1 MDLLAHLVVAV
12 LIQLLIARLCGSWM
26 AGAAAA
32 SAWAISRE
40 VTQAEYRWIELY
52 GGGRRANLPWWGG
65 FDMRVW
71 LKIDPWLDWLVPT
84 LLVFAIALLVRKA
97 LEALTSH

>member
-1 MDLLAHLVVAV
+1 
-12 LIQLLIARLCGSWM
+12 
-26 AGAAAA
+26 
-32 SAWAISRE
+32 
-40 VTQAEYRWIELY
+40 
-52 GGGRRANLPWWGG
+52 
-65 FDMRVW
+65 MRVW